1 MVLDQG
7 TWGVPSV
14 GDLVCQGHSI
24 LPVSLPDAVG
34 RTSLISGTAFS
45 IHLTKFRASGFVIP
59 FTSGPCLPKQDF
71 HPPGLAPFV

>member
-14 GDLVCQGHSI
+14 GFSLPRAQH
-24 LPVSLPDAVG
+24 PVSLPDAVG